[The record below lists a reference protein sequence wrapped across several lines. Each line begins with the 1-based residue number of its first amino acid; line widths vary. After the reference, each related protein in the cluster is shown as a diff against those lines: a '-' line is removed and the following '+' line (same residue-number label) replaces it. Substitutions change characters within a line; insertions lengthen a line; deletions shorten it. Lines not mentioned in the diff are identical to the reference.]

1 MPQKLVFS
9 SGCTMSEEN
18 TLKLYTDGGARDNPG
33 EAGCGFVIIEGLP
46 GAEKILK
53 KCGKY
58 LGQATNNQAE
68 YMGVIEGLRWIN
80 KNLPHNNQIT
90 IYMDSNLVVQ
100 QLNGV
105 FKVKTA
111 HLKSL
116 WTDAHNLLK
125 KFISFKIEH
134 IPRDENS
141 QADEL
146 ANLAMDNRSD
156 ITL

>member
-1 MPQKLVFS
+1 
-9 SGCTMSEEN
+9 MSEKKDI
-18 TLKLYTDGGARDNPG
+18 KLYTDGGARGNPG
-33 EAGCGFVIIEGLP
+33 QAGCGFVVISGES

-68 YMGVIEGLRWIN
+68 YLGTIEGLRWLN
-80 KNLPHNNQIT
+80 KNISSPENLV

-100 QLNGV
+100 QLKGK
-105 FKVKTA
+105 FKVKTP
-111 HLKSL
+111 HLKTL

-125 KFISFKIEH
+125 NFPKYEIVH
-134 IPRDENS
+134 IPREKNAL
-141 QADEL
+141 ADEL
-146 ANLAMDNRSD
+146 ANLAMDNQSD